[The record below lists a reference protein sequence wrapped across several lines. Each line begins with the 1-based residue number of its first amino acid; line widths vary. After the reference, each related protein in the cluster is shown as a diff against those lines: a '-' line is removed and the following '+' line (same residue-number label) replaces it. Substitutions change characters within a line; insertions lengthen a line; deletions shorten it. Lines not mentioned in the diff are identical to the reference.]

1 MGIVRTF
8 WQDLSFGVRLL
19 RSHPTFTFLAI
30 LTLALGIAANTT
42 VFSWVDGLLVHP
54 FGGAAASQQ
63 LAVLEMIRA
72 SAPNGANQV
81 SYLDYR
87 DYRSNLQSISGLAL
101 HREDVF
107 RLGEIPNTQAVW
119 GELVSGN
126 YFAVLGLKPSLGRT
140 FTPDEDGDKLDAYP
154 VAVISYRLWRSRF
167 HADPRAIGQTLR
179 VNRRELIV
187 VGIAPPEFHGTMPGL
202 AFDIWIPAT
211 MGPALNM
218 LDDGAFKDRGY
229 RCFYA
234 LVRLKP
240 GVSTE
245 QARVEASLFAH
256 SLELTST
263 KTNRGVSA
271 TVLPVWRFH
280 SAAPDLLLGPLR
292 ILMAISILVLLIVC
306 ANVANLLLAR
316 SIGRR
321 KEWGI
326 RLALGAGRGRIALQ
340 MFTESLLLS
349 GAGALL
355 GLLLANWAADAL
367 PLLVP
372 KISAPVLIGFQMNA
386 RVLAFTLLACVLAT
400 VLSTAAP
407 VLVSIRSGVNEVLKE
422 GGRGGSQGR
431 LSARIRELL
440 VVSEVAMATLAL
452 VGAGLF
458 LRSMQTARAIY
469 PGFDR
474 RDVLMIRYY
483 AAGTGTTTLELYQF
497 CARLRDRLRS
507 TAGVRDAAYADFAPL
522 GSSAGPYTGME
533 VEGYLPAPGE
543 SMETNRAFIA
553 PGYLGV
559 LRIPLVAGRDFTESD
574 GRGAP
579 LVVIVNRAFQDR
591 YFHGSNALGHKVR
604 FWGRWRTVV
613 GVAQNAKYFN
623 ISEAPRPYYYA
634 PFDQE
639 AGTDAQI
646 FFFIKT
652 AGDPSAIS
660 GSLRQQVAEL
670 DPSAGAL
677 DVMNLKEWT
686 EVTLLPQKTASSL
699 LAVLGGL
706 SLILASI
713 GLYGVMA
720 YAVSQRTQEIGIR
733 MALGARPEDV
743 LRAVLRRG
751 VSLTAIGLTAGIAVS
766 LAATRLVASQLVDVG
781 AADLKA
787 FAGAAVFLT
796 LVTLLASYLPARRAT
811 KIDPVSALH
820 SE

>member
-1 MGIVRTF
+1 MLLRTF

-19 RSHPTFTFLAI
+19 RSHPTFTSLAI
-30 LTLALGIAANTT
+30 LTLSLGIAANTT

-54 FGGAAASQQ
+54 FGGASASQE
-63 LAVLEMIRA
+63 LAVLEMTSA
-72 SAPNGANQV
+72 SAPNGAIQV

-87 DYRSNLQSISGLAL
+87 DYRANLQSISGLAL

-107 RLGEIPNTQAVW
+107 RLGEIPTTQAVW

-126 YFAVLGLKPSLGRT
+126 YFGVLGLKPALGRT
-140 FTPDEDGDKLDAYP
+140 FTADEGGDELGAHP
-154 VAVISYRLWRSRF
+154 VAVISNRLWRSRY
-167 HADPRAIGQTLR
+167 HSDPHAIGQTLR
-179 VNRRELIV
+179 VNRRELV
-187 VGIAPPEFHGTMPGL
+187 VIGIAPPEFHGTMPGL
-202 AFDIWIPAT
+202 AYDIWIPAT
-211 MGPALNM
+211 MGPALTI
-218 LDDGAFKDRGY
+218 LDEGAFKNRGY

-234 LVRLKP
+234 LARLRP

-245 QARVEASLFAH
+245 QARVEASLFAN
-256 SLELTST
+256 SLELTAP

-306 ANVANLLLAR
+306 ANVGNLLLAR

-326 RLALGAGRGRIALQ
+326 RLALGAGRGRIAVQ

-349 GAGALL
+349 GAGALF
-355 GLLLANWAADAL
+355 GLLLANWAGDAL
-367 PLLVP
+367 SMLVP
-372 KISAPVLIGFQMNA
+372 KISAPVLVGFQMNP
-386 RVLAFTLLACVLAT
+386 RVIAFTLLTCVFAT
-400 VLSTAAP
+400 LLSTSAP
-407 VLVSIRSGVNEVLKE
+407 VFVSFRSGVNEVLKE

-431 LSARIRELL
+431 LSSRIREFL
-440 VVSEVAMATLAL
+440 VITEVAMATLAL

-458 LRSMQTARAIY
+458 LRSIQTARAID

-474 RDVLMIRYY
+474 SNMLLIRYY

-507 TAGVRDAAYADFAPL
+507 TAGIRDAAYADFAPL
-522 GSSAGPYTGME
+522 GSSGGPYTGME
-533 VEGYLPAPGE
+533 VEGYLPTIGE

-553 PGYLGV
+553 PGYLGA

-579 LVVIVNRAFQDR
+579 LVVIVNRAFEDR
-591 YFHGSNALGHKVR
+591 YFHGSSALGHKVR
-604 FWGRWRTVV
+604 FWGSWRTVV
-613 GVAQNAKYFN
+613 GVAQNSKYFN
-623 ISEAPRPYYYA
+623 ISEAPHPYYYA

-660 GSLRQQVAEL
+660 GSLRRQVAEL
-670 DPSAGAL
+670 DPNAGAL
-677 DVMNLKEWT
+677 DVMTLKEWT
-686 EVTLLPQKTASSL
+686 EVTLLPQIAASSL

-706 SLILASI
+706 SVILAAI
-713 GLYGVMA
+713 GLYSVMA

-733 MALGARPEDV
+733 IALGARPNDV
-743 LRAVLRRG
+743 LRAILRRG
-751 VSLTAIGLTAGIAVS
+751 ITLTAIGLTAGIAIS

-781 AADLKA
+781 AADLRA

-796 LVTLLASYLPARRAT
+796 LVSLLASYVPARRAT
-811 KIDPVSALH
+811 RIDPVTALH